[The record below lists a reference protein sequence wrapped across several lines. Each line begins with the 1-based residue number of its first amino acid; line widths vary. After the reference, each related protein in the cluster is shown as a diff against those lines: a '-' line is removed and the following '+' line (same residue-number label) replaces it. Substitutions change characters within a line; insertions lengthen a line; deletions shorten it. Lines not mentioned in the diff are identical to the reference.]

1 MAQFALVPYL
11 TPFPRNENAQV
22 ASLQPSN
29 TLQTLF
35 RGFDSTVV
43 SDEEL
48 EPMLRTMDQ
57 TLFKC
62 WSFNST
68 GWSLG

>member
-22 ASLQPSN
+22 ISVRLSD

-35 RGFDSTVV
+35 RGFVSTVV

-48 EPMLRTMDQ
+48 EQML
-57 TLFKC
+57 
-62 WSFNST
+62 
-68 GWSLG
+68 